1 MNESNLVQKFIWF
14 SERAILL
21 TIALATLF
29 ASASEII
36 RIISVKEVNLSDLFL
51 LFIYAEVL
59 GMVASFYAN
68 NRIPVTLPLIIAMT
82 ALTRMII
89 QESKD
94 LNAINIIYEAIEH
107 IEKRL
112 SGLLEPDLKEISLGS
127 AEVQKIFKVSKF
139 GKIAG
144 SKVINGEIKSKSK
157 ARIIRDGVVVYNGE
171 IQSIFR
177 EKNQVKEVGTG
188 LECGISIKDFIDF
201 KEKDVIESYLAEEI
215 QRSI

>member
-1 MNESNLVQKFIWF
+1 MNQSNLVQKFIWF

-29 ASASEII
+29 ASTSEII
-36 RIISVKEVNLSDLFL
+36 RIISVQEVNLSDLFL

-94 LNAINIIYEAIEH
+94 LNAINIIYEATGIL
-107 IEKRL
+107 IL
-112 SGLLEPDLKEISLGS
+112 AISAYIMTLKDKISL
-127 AEVQKIFKVSKF
+127 KKLLL
-139 GKIAG
+139 
-144 SKVINGEIKSKSK
+144 
-157 ARIIRDGVVVYNGE
+157 
-171 IQSIFR
+171 R
-177 EKNQVKEVGTG
+177 EK
-188 LECGISIKDFIDF
+188 ID
-201 KEKDVIESYLAEEI
+201 ESDI
-215 QRSI
+215 PD